1 MLHRSRQLS
10 LLIVLGVVA
19 LPAVGLRAL
28 CVGGSCGSG
37 PGRSARIPFCSLP
50 AALRSDISAGF
61 YDGRSPDVLAVPEE
75 PIIRGGI
82 DGERGVA
89 PTWPSA
95 EGTPDM
101 SVPLLFSGTGVR
113 TSAEIPD
120 GTTLASVAPTLG
132 AIIGLAW
139 LNPGVHPG
147 AALEDIGDGE
157 APRLVLEVAWKGIGG
172 EDLAAHPGA
181 WPYLRSLFASGAGT
195 TDASTGSLPLDPAAT
210 LTSIGTGGLPT
221 DHGITGLYLR
231 NNSTGRVARA
241 SGDGAPL
248 SVISALGDDLDQARG
263 GAPLIGVVGTD
274 PSDRG
279 IIGGRWYEGRDDDAT
294 AYVEPA
300 AQVDSVE
307 ELLAGG
313 FGADDETD
321 LFAVVMRD
329 SIPHMDEDLRRI
341 VHAAERAAGGDLAI
355 VVAGT
360 GSTTNGAHDAVP
372 LTHVLGP
379 VESAIPGEASA
390 LEAVV
395 AGGVFLDQDVLA
407 QANVTSNAA
416 VAALRSETAPDGR
429 PLMADAFPSFAI
441 SFGKYCG
448 RVSG

>member
-10 LLIVLGVVA
+10 LLIVLGIVA

-28 CVGGSCGSG
+28 CVGDSCGRQSE
-37 PGRSARIPFCSLP
+37 RRAKVPFCSLP
-50 AALRSDISAGF
+50 AALRADISAGF
-61 YDGRSPDVLAVPEE
+61 YDGRSPDVLAAPEE
-75 PIIRGGI
+75 PIVWGGI

-89 PTWPSA
+89 PAWPSV
-95 EGTPDM
+95 EDTPSM
-101 SVPLLFSGTGVR
+101 SVPLLFSGEGVPAA
-113 TSAEIPD
+113 AEIPD

-132 AIIGLAW
+132 ALIGLRW
-139 LNPGVHPG
+139 RNPGVHPG
-147 AALEDIGDGE
+147 TALEDIGDGDPPKL
-157 APRLVLEVAWKGIGG
+157 ALEVAWKGIGG
-172 EDLAAHPGA
+172 EDLAAHRGA

-195 TDASTGSLPLDPAAT
+195 TNGSTGSLPLDPAAT
-210 LTSIGTGGLPT
+210 LTSIGTGGVPS

-231 NNSTGRVARA
+231 NDATGRIARA
-241 SGDGAPL
+241 WGGGAPL

-279 IIGGRWYEGRDDDAT
+279 IIGGGWYEGRDDDET
-294 AYVEPA
+294 AYVEPTV
-300 AQVDSVE
+300 QVDSVE
-307 ELLAGG
+307 ELLADG

-321 LFAVVMRD
+321 LLAVVMRD
-329 SIPHMDEDLRRI
+329 SLSRMDENLRRI
-341 VHAAERAAGGDLAI
+341 VHAAERATGGDLAI

-360 GSTTNGAHDAVP
+360 GSTANGARDAVP
-372 LTHVLGP
+372 LTRVLGP
-379 VESAIPGEASA
+379 VESAIPGEAPA

-416 VAALRSETAPDGR
+416 VAALRSETAPGGR

-448 RVSG
+448 RVTG

>member
-28 CVGGSCGSG
+28 CVGDSCGG
-37 PGRSARIPFCSLP
+37 QPERSTRIPFCSLP

-61 YDGRSPDVLAVPEE
+61 YDGRSPDVLAVPQD
-75 PIIRGGI
+75 PVIRGGI
-82 DGERGVA
+82 DGERGVT
-89 PTWPSA
+89 PTWPSSEA
-95 EGTPDM
+95 TPST
-101 SVPLLFSGTGVR
+101 SVPLLFSGEGVR
-113 TSAEIPD
+113 ASAEIPD

-139 LNPGVHPG
+139 GNPGVHPG
-147 AALEDIGDGE
+147 SALEHIADGK

-181 WPYLRSLFASGAGT
+181 WPFLRSLFASGVGT
-195 TDASTGSLPLDPAAT
+195 PDASTGSLPLDPAAT
-210 LTSIGTGGLPT
+210 LTSIGTGGLPS

-231 NNSTGRVARA
+231 NDATGRIARA
-241 SGDGAPL
+241 WGDDAPL

-263 GAPLIGVVGTD
+263 GTPLVGLVGTD

-279 IIGGRWYEGRDDDAT
+279 IIGGRWYEGRDDDAV
-294 AYVEPA
+294 AFVEPA
-300 AQVDSVE
+300 AQVSSVE
-307 ELLAGG
+307 ELLANG
-313 FGADDETD
+313 FGADAETD
-321 LFAVVMRD
+321 LLAVVMRD
-329 SIPHMDEDLRRI
+329 SISRMDEELRRI
-341 VHAAERAAGGDLAI
+341 VRAAERATRGDVAI

-360 GSTTNGAHDAVP
+360 GSTANDVGNALP
-372 LTHVLGP
+372 LTRVLGP

-395 AGGVFLDQDVLA
+395 AGGMFLDQDVLA

-416 VAALRSETAPDGR
+416 VAALRGETAPGGG

-448 RVSG
+448 RVTD

>member
-1 MLHRSRQLS
+1 MIHRSRQLS

-28 CVGGSCGSG
+28 CVGDSCGSRHE
-37 PGRSARIPFCSLP
+37 RSARIPFCSLP

-61 YDGRSPDVLAVPEE
+61 YDGRSPDVLAIPEE

-89 PTWPSA
+89 PAWPSA
-95 EGTPDM
+95 EGTPSM
-101 SVPLLFSGTGVR
+101 SVPLLFSGAGVR

-120 GTTLASVAPTLG
+120 GATLASVAPTLG

-139 LNPGVHPG
+139 QNPGVHPG
-147 AALEDIGDGE
+147 TALEGIGDGG

-210 LTSIGTGGLPT
+210 LTSIGTGGLPS

-231 NNSTGRVARA
+231 NDTTGRIARA
-241 SGDGAPL
+241 WGDGAPL

-279 IIGGRWYEGRDDDAT
+279 IIGGRWYEGRDDDET

-300 AQVDSVE
+300 VQVDSVE
-307 ELLAGG
+307 ELLADG

-321 LFAVVMRD
+321 LLAVVMRD
-329 SIPHMDEDLRRI
+329 SLSRMDENLRRI
-341 VHAAERAAGGDLAI
+341 VHAAERATGGDLAI

-360 GSTTNGAHDAVP
+360 GSTANGARDAVP
-372 LTHVLGP
+372 LTRVLGP
-379 VESAIPGEASA
+379 VESAIPGEAPA

-416 VAALRSETAPDGR
+416 VAALRSETAPGGR

-448 RVSG
+448 RVTG